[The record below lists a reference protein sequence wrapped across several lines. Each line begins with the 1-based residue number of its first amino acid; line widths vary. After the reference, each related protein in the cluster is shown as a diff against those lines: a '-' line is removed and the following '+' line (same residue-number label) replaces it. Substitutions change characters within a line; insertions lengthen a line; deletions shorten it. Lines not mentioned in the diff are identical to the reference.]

1 MSGESPTLR
10 EMLAGLDRVGLRM
23 VTRNPKENVI
33 FSPLSAL
40 LSTGCVTFLCDPEDS
55 EKLRKWFGIDPS
67 VSDGDL
73 ADGLKWLGDTFRQ
86 DSRNGM
92 YWELIAQETVCIPER
107 YLEFVKD
114 RIGVGVLQ
122 ADFPSPAVEII
133 NKNVA
138 EVTHGKITEVIDART
153 CCRRVLCNAVYFKG
167 YWERAFT
174 LNNWYRWRLPDRSYS
189 EQMVGATSTFKYAAN
204 RTYHYVAIPYED
216 SKEMEI
222 FMMKNSSKL
231 PVNLTADEMAELRA
245 KATPKDMTLF
255 MPTWEQGPRNTGFKD
270 VLAEDGIV
278 IPEMSEMLL
287 DQTAMIAVTESY
299 TEVAAVSMCFMGD
312 SCVRPRIP
320 WFPFI
325 VDRPFI
331 YTIRSG
337 RVTEFMGYLYEPH
350 PGTGYDEGRPGTCQV
365 A

>member
-1 MSGESPTLR
+1 MR
-10 EMLAGLDRVGLRM
+10 EMLACLDRVGLRM
-23 VTRNPKENVI
+23 VTRNPKRNVI

-40 LSTGCVTFLCDPEDS
+40 LSAGCATFLCGPKDC
-55 EKLRKWFGIDPS
+55 EKLLKWFGIDPS

-86 DSRNGM
+86 DSRNGL
-92 YWELIAQETVCIPER
+92 YWELVAQEPSWIPKR
-107 YLEFVKD
+107 YLEFVRD

-167 YWERAFT
+167 EWETPFT
-174 LNNWYRWRLPDRSYS
+174 LNKTYRWRLPDGSYS

-255 MPTWEQGPRNTGFKD
+255 MPRWKQGPRDTGFKG

-278 IPEMSEMLL
+278 IPEISDVLL
-287 DQTAMIAVTESY
+287 DQIAMIAVTECY
-299 TEVAAVSMCFMGD
+299 TEVAAVSMCFQAD
-312 SCVRPRIP
+312 SCLRPRIP

-337 RVTEFMGYLYEPH
+337 PVTEFMGYLYETS
-350 PGTGYDEGRPGTCQV
+350 PGNGVDEGRWPACQV